1 MKTLTLEFLISQ
13 LVTSRILMKNNT
25 LLCFRDALI
34 ALKEVRGHGELFI
47 DQLVSLVRLMQV
59 NSATSVAGERTCSK

>member
-1 MKTLTLEFLISQ
+1 MKTLTLEFLTSQ
-13 LVTSRILMKNNT
+13 LVSSRILMKNNT

-47 DQLVSLVRLMQV
+47 DQVVSLVRLMQV
-59 NSATSVAGERTCSK
+59 SSATSAAGERTCSK